1 MEQNSD
7 GARWPW
13 SRQREVVV
21 IGGGLAGLTAA
32 YWLAKA
38 GRTVTLY
45 ESRDLLGG
53 KARSFGGPMQK
64 RPIQPYVETADLDD
78 FNPMVDKGY
87 HIFPDWYWE
96 LWTLV
101 DEVGAADNFYPR
113 KKVKG
118 KKSPEAGDY
127 ALFMPPLEDLSFEG
141 DPRDGAARSRVA
153 NEKALVPAKPWRLWE
168 WGPLISMVLTAMGL
182 VSSSGRT
189 VEEMTVPDFISTRWY
204 NGNERAS
211 VLQDLIVKA
220 LANPSRHTS
229 AYTMRQM
236 FRRWLPTLAKG
247 NPWTPP
253 NGPLQTCL
261 IDPIV
266 AGCLD
271 RGVKVERGEL
281 TCIHRNEDFLTE
293 LVFADGERL
302 DVEDADVIVALPP
315 DVLLE
320 IAKRDEDMATLRPIA
335 RLTHLRSA
343 PMGAID
349 LYFVDPDSVDDYPEH
364 LRPDRFTSRHFSLI
378 ESEFG
383 LTGFP
388 ISRVPGWQDHLDGA
402 PGLVL
407 QFVAGNVLD
416 VHHYPDDRFAR
427 LLIDEIAE
435 YLGFDPARH
444 LYACVPLPSS
454 DEQLTM
460 NDAGTWDSRP
470 PANIPEVEN
479 LYLAGDFVKLAV
491 DVAGMEAAVESGAN
505 AARAVLLTTE
515 IRRMEAGVVG
525 AYGQSSQLTRKELDS
540 CHDNVARHVPVP
552 HGPPP
557 RWHGSVLWPACRLV
571 FSLIGHTLG
580 WFVLLARA
588 PLKAGT
594 DMVAGLNDRYEDH
607 RSELVEHTVAGPR
620 VPTFDSSVGIVTGTV
635 PGNADP
641 QPRGL
646 RVTISRHDRR
656 RGFGDP
662 MVALDRLL
670 IAGGLVATFLGF
682 LSAFVLATRVE
693 GYSHID
699 DAISVLG
706 RHEATR
712 AGYVLVTITGWVLF
726 QLFAAVVRRFT
737 PGSQVLVWGLSWLG
751 FLWAVVGLLPICPDD
766 GAGGTT
772 CGGGWARAAELGHI
786 VAAIGMASLLT
797 VLPLL
802 AARQVLVRLPMG
814 YELDW
819 APFRRFSQIWSV
831 VTVVSG
837 AWFALTLFGAGPSGL
852 AQRMHWAAGHVWV
865 VGLAVFLLVRRHQRI
880 DRGGN
885 RVGAGPLRS
894 VDQRSLWT

>member
-1 MEQNSD
+1 MDSQPG
-7 GARWPW
+7 GARGPW
-13 SRQREVVV
+13 GGPRDVVV
-21 IGGGLAGLTAA
+21 VGGGLAGLTAA

-38 GRTVTLY
+38 GRKVTVY

-64 RPIQPYVETADLDD
+64 RPIQPYLESAEIDD
-78 FNPMVDKGY
+78 FRPMVDKGY
-87 HIFPDWYWE
+87 HIFPAWYWE

-101 DEVGAADNFYPR
+101 DEVGATENFFPR
-113 KKVKG
+113 KKVRS
-118 KKSPEAGDY
+118 KKTPEADDY

-141 DPRDGAARSRVA
+141 DRRDEAARSRVA
-153 NEKALVPAKPWRLWE
+153 NEKALIHANKLRLWE
-168 WGPLISMVLTAMGL
+168 WGPLVSMVLTAMGL

-204 NGNERAS
+204 NGSERAS

-229 AYTMRQM
+229 AYTMRQL
-236 FRRWLPTLAKG
+236 FRRWIPTLASG
-247 NPWTPP
+247 NPWTPA

-266 AGCLD
+266 KGCVD
-271 RGVKVERGEL
+271 RGVVMARSEL
-281 TCIHRNEDFLTE
+281 VCMRRNEDFLTSLE
-293 LVFADGERL
+293 FADGECL
-302 DVEDADVIVALPP
+302 DVRDVDVVVALPP
-315 DVLLE
+315 DVLLD
-320 IAKRDEDMATLRPIA
+320 IAKRDDDMATLRPIA

-349 LYFVDPDSVDDYPEH
+349 LYFVDPDSVDDYPDH

-388 ISRVPGWQDHLDGA
+388 ISDVPGWKDHLDDA

-416 VHHYPDDRFAR
+416 VHHYPEPAFAR

-435 YLGFDPARH
+435 YLGFDPERH

-454 DEQLTM
+454 DEKLTM

-505 AARAVLLTTE
+505 AARGVLLTNE
-515 IRRMEAGVVG
+515 IRRMEAGAVG
-525 AYGQSSQLTRKELDS
+525 AYGQTSQLTRKELDS
-540 CHDNVARHVPVP
+540 CHDLVAKQVPVP
-552 HGPPP
+552 PGPPP
-557 RWHGSVLWPACRLV
+557 RWHGSVLWPACRVV
-571 FSLIGHTLG
+571 FAFVGHTVG

-588 PLKAGT
+588 PLRAGT
-594 DMVAGLNDRYEDH
+594 DLVAGLNDRYEDH
-607 RSELVEHTVAGPR
+607 RSELVEHTVGGPR
-620 VPTFDSSVGIVTGTV
+620 VPTFDTSVGIVTGTV
-635 PGNADP
+635 PDNADP

-646 RVTISRHDRR
+646 RVTTSRHDRR

-662 MVALDRLL
+662 MVARDRVL
-670 IAGGLVATFLGF
+670 IGGGLLATLLGF
-682 LSAFVLATRVE
+682 VSAFALATRID
-693 GYSHID
+693 GYSHMD

-706 RHEATR
+706 RHDATR
-712 AGYVLVTITGWVLF
+712 WWYVAATIIGWILL

-737 PGSQVLVWGLSWLG
+737 PGSQLLVWGLSWLG
-751 FLWAVVGLLPICPDD
+751 FLWVVVGVMPICPEF
-766 GAGGTT
+766 GAATS
-772 CGGGWARAAELGHI
+772 CASGWSRIAELVHI
-786 VAAIGMASLLT
+786 GAALGMVLLLMFLP
-797 VLPLL
+797 VLT
-802 AARQVLVRLPMG
+802 ARQVLVRLPMG

-819 APFRRFSQIWSV
+819 SPFRRFSGIWGAM
-831 VTVVSG
+831 TVASG
-837 AWFALTLFGAGPSGL
+837 GWFLLALVGLGSSGL
-852 AQRMHWAAGHVWV
+852 AQRVHWAVGHVWV
-865 VGLAVFLLVRRHQRI
+865 VGLAGFLLVRRHQRI

-885 RVGAGPLRS
+885 QVGAGPLRS